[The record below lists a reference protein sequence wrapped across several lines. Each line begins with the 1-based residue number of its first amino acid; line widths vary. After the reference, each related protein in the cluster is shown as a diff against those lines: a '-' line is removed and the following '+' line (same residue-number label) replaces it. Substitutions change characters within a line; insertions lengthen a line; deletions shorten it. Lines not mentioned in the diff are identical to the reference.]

1 MKPLVWQTSGITA
14 PPIIPPPLSQN
25 PRPLCASSQEV
36 LQVDLQRQQLEVKK
50 AFKEQ
55 IQKSSASPSA
65 THTKKKQK
73 HGKRVKLQA
82 KMTKISKSIKHIW
95 WHLMIYMHAKTL
107 SLCHEGG
114 SLGTKVHHHGNLCC
128 RINLLQMSACLKFEI
143 KKVWNHCLR
152 TNQFYREQLQ
162 HS

>member
-14 PPIIPPPLSQN
+14 PHNPSSPLPK

-65 THTKKKQK
+65 THKKKK
-73 HGKRVKLQA
+73 KTETWKKRVKLQA
-82 KMTKISKSIKHIW
+82 KMTKISKSIKHI
-95 WHLMIYMHAKTL
+95 
-107 SLCHEGG
+107 
-114 SLGTKVHHHGNLCC
+114 
-128 RINLLQMSACLKFEI
+128 
-143 KKVWNHCLR
+143 
-152 TNQFYREQLQ
+152 
-162 HS
+162 

>member
-14 PPIIPPPLSQN
+14 PHNPSSPLPK

-65 THTKKKQK
+65 THKKKTETWK
-73 HGKRVKLQA
+73 KRVKLQA

-95 WHLMIYMHAKTL
+95 WHLMHAKTL
-107 SLCHEGG
+107 SLCYEGG

-143 KKVWNHCLR
+143 KKKVWNHCLR

>member
-14 PPIIPPPLSQN
+14 PHNPSSPLPKPPTPVCIIPRGAAGRSTAATT
-25 PRPLCASSQEV
+25 RSEES
-36 LQVDLQRQQLEVKK
+36 LQRTDPEILRVS
-50 AFKEQ
+50 FRY
-55 IQKSSASPSA
+55 
-65 THTKKKQK
+65 TKKKQK

-107 SLCHEGG
+107 SLCYEGG
-114 SLGTKVHHHGNLCC
+114 SLGTKVHRHGNLCC